1 VKDNFN
7 KINTRF
13 SGRELIKGINERI
26 NNKKQRKQMISF
38 FFPNNPAIG
47 LVWDS
52 MDIFI
57 SIFTHKKCEQ

>member
-38 FFPNNPAIG
+38 FFPNNQAIG

-57 SIFTHKKCEQ
+57 NIFTHKKCEQ